1 MSYKTQKD
9 NSVKLRKQYT
19 NKIRILTKRES
30 IKKNQTE
37 ILELKNRMNEI
48 KNNITLT
55 SEWNQVK
62 EKNLQVKRQKLCNYP
77 VRGHQRKKKVN
88 STNDKSIQMKHERA
102 LNRTFCSNDL
112 HTQREQS
119 LGFPSKDDAVHPWN
133 SIFLFFN
140 IKNMLMKSKKKKH
153 THTHTHK
160 SFTSN

>member
-55 SEWNQVK
+55 SE
-62 EKNLQVKRQKLCNYP
+62 
-77 VRGHQRKKKVN
+77 
-88 STNDKSIQMKHERA
+88 
-102 LNRTFCSNDL
+102 
-112 HTQREQS
+112 
-119 LGFPSKDDAVHPWN
+119 
-133 SIFLFFN
+133 
-140 IKNMLMKSKKKKH
+140 
-153 THTHTHK
+153 
-160 SFTSN
+160 